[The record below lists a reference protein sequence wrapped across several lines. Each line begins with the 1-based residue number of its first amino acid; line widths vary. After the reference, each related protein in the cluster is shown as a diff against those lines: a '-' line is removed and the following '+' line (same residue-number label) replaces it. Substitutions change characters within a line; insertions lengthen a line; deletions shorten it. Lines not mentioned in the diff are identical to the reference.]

1 MARPVDRNT
10 RGPVQTEEE
19 TEGQIRFTEIWP
31 DSVRFE
37 WGTPDNVNVQQKY
50 QVKWNNEE
58 IMFSKTIYANHFEI
72 KNLSPGTSYTITI
85 VAIEDNCKT
94 SFSASVCT
102 AITAPENFEYVSG
115 DTTVA
120 RLRWSQPQ
128 KLDPS
133 LYKFQV
139 INYKNGE
146 ETESVTMK
154 SNSKEITLADLQPAT
169 EYKATINTVLDDEK
183 KSEPAVLIYH
193 TKPAPPANLQTRIG
207 ATSIYLKWM
216 DPISDVNIQHKFRVI
231 WSDETNTVGTLYT
244 NEREAKI
251 FSLKPGTEHSFS
263 VYTVLESSGIE
274 SIPATI
280 KQRTNINMESVL
292 MELGLQ
298 HHLKEKL
305 TLQYVLKLMKQSDE
319 QTTSHSFRSLPWLF
333 LRKLMMV
340 NSSARSIQF
349 SSKCNSEK
357 KGLNITETTSGVYN
371 SQEGINIL
379 DLITALFHCSDP
391 FLQQEMAVKMSMCQF
406 SVPLLMPNCDTNE
419 CSLMLWALRDIT
431 KQFRSQNGLE
441 ENSIALTDLPLISFV
456 RLGKSN
462 LSKSEFLNKLLSNNQ
477 QYHDTFMHKKLANGN
492 IQRKISNGLVEISW
506 YLPSGKRNI
515 DIFKEPVAVAN
526 LRGDISAF
534 EVQFAFLSQMSS
546 TIFLFCDDLD
556 SNKTFLNSLQI
567 RSKLVLICTINERTS
582 RDSLKQSLAQTKLK
596 THSVILKD
604 RNMNDAEFVVKL
616 QKVVGEILQ
625 NSTKVSIEKMSM
637 IAPDLGIC
645 VDENN
650 TTCQNAKEK
659 ADLITKDI
667 TNIPEFKRREL
678 PLQGKP
684 WKELSKLE
692 KEMCRL
698 KKAGKQNIEHYKSEL
713 QIQIQNLR
721 TDQRKNSMGEAI
733 SLFISGLCCSKNEQ
747 QYFLKWMKINLD
759 SLTRK
764 HLSKLEEQY
773 RKANKNPT
781 EDKEGLTDLE
791 NQIASSSLGV
801 QHFLRELSQ
810 LYESASVHSRSSLY
824 KKQLKS
830 LPQTC
835 AKLLLNGFPLELVD
849 GDASNIPLRWIRNVM
864 MELNNLTKPHNRIRV
879 VTVLGVQSTGK
890 STLLNTMFGIQL
902 AVSSGRCTRGAF
914 MLLID
919 VSEEY
924 KTELCCDYLI
934 VIDTEGLK
942 SPELAKLAD
951 SYEHDNELATLVVGL
966 SDITIVNIAMENA
979 TEMKD
984 TLQIVVHAFLRMKEV
999 GKRPCCHFVHQ
1010 NTADVAVREKTLR
1023 ERKLFLQQLDAMTQA
1038 AAKMEKKG
1046 NNKKFTDILEYD
1058 IEKNNWYIPGLWLG
1072 TPPMAPV
1079 NMGYSDEV
1087 NNFKDGILRVFKA
1100 TKVPAQE
1107 FVKFEEW
1114 IQSLWKAVK
1123 FENFIFSFRNSL
1135 VAEAYS
1141 RLCVEF
1147 NTWEW
1152 TFKKHMIAWSTRS
1165 ETKIANM
1172 SAMSVKSVDALN
1184 IDGMLADLKNE
1195 AANELDKEEKV
1206 LFGKIQQYFESEE
1219 EHVYL
1224 IENHKEDFFNCA
1236 RGLRRETE
1244 QDLRNKLDNA
1254 VLIQKGIAEVL
1265 HIKQK
1270 QRDTLRKKVLNMIDV
1285 CRNKTHKL
1293 TESELNEEFEK
1304 LWDETVRQY
1313 SFKALPRQDVEKETY
1328 QLLRKNLEMKGEA
1341 VREMLSSS
1349 IYFDQCGRGP
1359 FLAKAETKNSLLQK
1373 LCLPE
1378 QRNRRNKLIQLI
1390 CEKIINNSKAFIAFK
1405 TNTKSDYNSADI
1417 HELLCFID
1425 KNLEFYDNIQISPE
1439 NEASVKIYICGDAAR
1454 AFQQMHDNYIQSNDP
1469 WKSLERYK
1477 QEWFADFK
1485 DLYYQRDQCQNKADI
1500 CVKQCLTPAVKEYI
1514 QKRLGPDIVDEML
1527 SGERGISFS
1536 TRSFFQFSLLKELLR
1551 EDDFRYIFEYIDN
1564 YEEFVTLWIS
1574 EKIIDHFSKGG
1585 DFLKLEM
1592 KHLKIITNKL
1602 KEAVEGAQRVANN
1615 WKGNGEDANTCNF
1628 VNNVFERLNKELVIP
1643 NDVLN
1648 ATLALN
1654 NSNPAEFADCLKS
1667 SIDKMFFS
1675 LADELWRHM
1684 DVRAKLASLPLN
1696 LPQAELFSRVFG
1708 CGKRCPFCSAP
1719 CEAGGKRHMEHF
1731 ASVHRPQ
1738 GIGRYR
1744 WIESEMLIPDIC
1756 SSLVASEQKFR
1767 CKDTGYQFYPFKEYR
1782 KFYPDWKIQSD
1793 ASIEATDFW
1802 KYIFAR
1808 YNTKFAE
1815 KYNAKPAN
1823 VPVSWHKISASQ
1835 AKRSLEETFELRSHS
1850 KHY

>member
-1 MARPVDRNT
+1 MYP
-10 RGPVQTEEE
+10 
-19 TEGQIRFTEIWP
+19 F
-31 DSVRFE
+31 
-37 WGTPDNVNVQQKY
+37 
-50 QVKWNNEE
+50 
-58 IMFSKTIYANHFEI
+58 
-72 KNLSPGTSYTITI
+72 
-85 VAIEDNCKT
+85 
-94 SFSASVCT
+94 
-102 AITAPENFEYVSG
+102 
-115 DTTVA
+115 
-120 RLRWSQPQ
+120 
-128 KLDPS
+128 
-133 LYKFQV
+133 
-139 INYKNGE
+139 
-146 ETESVTMK
+146 
-154 SNSKEITLADLQPAT
+154 
-169 EYKATINTVLDDEK
+169 
-183 KSEPAVLIYH
+183 
-193 TKPAPPANLQTRIG
+193 
-207 ATSIYLKWM
+207 
-216 DPISDVNIQHKFRVI
+216 SDVNIQHKFRVI
-231 WSDETNTVGTLYT
+231 WSDENNIEHGTLKT
-244 NEREAKI
+244 KETETDI
-251 FSLKPGTEHSFS
+251 FGLKPGTEYFFS
-263 VYTVLESSGIE
+263 VCTLLESSGIE
-274 SIPATI
+274 STPAKIT
-280 KQRTNINMESVL
+280 KCTNINMESVL
-292 MELGLQ
+292 MELGLR

-305 TLQYVLKLMKQSDE
+305 TLQHVLTLMKQSDE
-319 QTTSHSFRSLPWLF
+319 HKTSHSFRSLPWLF

-357 KGLNITETTSGVYN
+357 KGLNIIETTSDDYN
-371 SQEGINIL
+371 DQEGMNIL

-406 SVPLLMPNCDTNE
+406 SVPLLLPNCDTKQ

-477 QYHDTFMHKKLANGN
+477 QYHDTFIHKKLANGN
-492 IQRKISNGLVEISW
+492 IQRKVSNGLVEISW
-506 YLPSGKRNI
+506 YLPRGKRYS

-534 EVQFAFLSQMSS
+534 EVQFAFLSHTSS

-556 SNKTFLNSLQI
+556 SNKTFLSSLQI
-567 RSKLVLICTINERTS
+567 RSKLVLICTINEGTS
-582 RDSLKQSLAQTKLK
+582 RDHLKQSLAQMKLK

-616 QKVVGEILQ
+616 QKAVGEILKD
-625 NSTKVSIEKMSM
+625 STKVSIEKMSN
-637 IAPDLGIC
+637 IAPDLGII
-645 VDENN
+645 VDENS

-667 TNIPEFKRREL
+667 ANIPEFKRREL
-678 PLQGKP
+678 PLQGKL

-698 KKAGKQNIEHYKSEL
+698 KKVGKQNIEHYKSEL

-721 TDQRKNSMGEAI
+721 ADQRKNSMGEAI
-733 SLFISGLCCSKNEQ
+733 ALFISGLCCSKNEQ

-764 HLSKLEEQY
+764 HLFKLEEQY
-773 RKANKNPT
+773 RKVSKNPT

-791 NQIASSSLGV
+791 NQIANSSLGV

-810 LYESASVHSRSSLY
+810 LYESEFVHSRSSLY
-824 KKQLKS
+824 KRELKR
-830 LPQTC
+830 LPQIC

-849 GDASNIPLRWIRNVM
+849 GDASNIPLMWIRDVM

-914 MLLID
+914 MLLIN

-966 SDITIVNIAMENA
+966 SDITIVNISMENV

-1023 ERKLFLQQLDAMTQA
+1023 ERKIFLDQMDIMTQA
-1038 AAKMEKKG
+1038 AAKMEKRG

-1079 NMGYSDEV
+1079 NTGYSDEV
-1087 NNFKDGILRVFKA
+1087 NNFKDGILTVFKA

-1107 FVKFEEW
+1107 FMKFEEW
-1114 IQSLWKAVK
+1114 IHSLWKAVK

-1141 RLCVEF
+1141 RLCAEF

-1165 ETKIANM
+1165 ETTITNM
-1172 SAMSVKSVDALN
+1172 SAMSVKSEDARN
-1184 IDGMLADLKNE
+1184 IDDMLADLKNE
-1195 AANELDKEEKV
+1195 ATNELDKEEKV
-1206 LFGKIQQYFESEE
+1206 LFDKIQQYFESEE
-1219 EHVYL
+1219 EHVCL
-1224 IENHKEDFFNCA
+1224 VENHKEDFLNCA

-1270 QRDTLRKKVLNMIDV
+1270 QRDTMRKKVLKMISV
-1285 CRNKTHKL
+1285 CRNKTNNL

-1304 LWDETVRQY
+1304 LWDDTVRQY
-1313 SFKALPRQDVEKETY
+1313 SFKALSRQDVGKETY

-1341 VREMLSSS
+1341 VREILSSS
-1349 IYFDQCGRGP
+1349 MPLDQCGTEP
-1359 FLAKAETKNSLLQK
+1359 FLAKAETENGLLQK
-1373 LCLPE
+1373 IVQYCLPE
-1378 QRNRRNKLIQLI
+1378 QRNRRMNLIQVI
-1390 CEKIINNSKAFIAFK
+1390 CEKIINTSKEFIALK
-1405 TNTKSDYNSADI
+1405 TKANSDYNSADI
-1417 HELLCFID
+1417 HELLFFID
-1425 KNLEFYDNIQISPE
+1425 KNLKAYDNLQISPE
-1439 NEASVKIYICGDAAR
+1439 NEASIKIYICSEAAR

-1477 QEWFADFK
+1477 LEWLADFK
-1485 DLYYQRDQCQNKADI
+1485 DLYYQRDNCQNKADI

-1551 EDDFRYIFEYIDN
+1551 EDDFRYIFKYIDN

-1574 EKIIDHFSKGG
+1574 EKIIGHFSKGG
-1585 DFLKLEM
+1585 GLSKLEM
-1592 KHLKIITNKL
+1592 KHLKIITKKL

-1615 WKGNGEDANTCNF
+1615 WKGNGEDANICNF
-1628 VNNVFERLNKELVIP
+1628 VNNVFKNLNKELVIP
-1643 NDVLN
+1643 TDALN
-1648 ATLALN
+1648 ATLVLN
-1654 NSNPAEFADCLKS
+1654 NSNPAEFADCLKP

-1675 LADELWRHM
+1675 IEDEFRRHG
-1684 DVRAKLASLPLN
+1684 DVRAKIASLPFN
-1696 LPQAELFSRVFG
+1696 MPQVELFSRVFG

-1719 CEAGGKRHMEHF
+1719 CEAGGKKHMEHY

-1756 SSLVASEQKFR
+1756 SSLVASEKTFR

-1835 AKRSLEETFELRSHS
+1835 AKRSLEGTFGLRSQS
-1850 KHY
+1850 KYY